1 MHFIVKLRGKK
12 MFSKFIPSLWLQLL
26 LVAFLGFFVQLV
38 INVIFN
44 LVYINYPV
52 LSTYTSYLFAI
63 GFSYVAVYG
72 LRLLNLYLRK
82 KFVWRKNIY
91 LRFWTQAFVDLT
103 FVMGLLFLFRYLLF
117 NIIISDQFNRLLDEV
132 IVASVVSFIMLLY
145 LSVEVGIYLLERWR
159 ESLADLERF
168 KKEKAEY
175 QFEMLRMQVNP
186 HFLFNSLNTLSSLIF
201 HDPDKASVFIR
212 KLSYVY
218 RYVLET
224 RNTVMLS
231 LDEEMEFVS
240 AFIYLL
246 ELRLHEKLMF
256 EIKID
261 PKYKKRWIA
270 PMTLQILIEN
280 AVKHNV
286 ASSKKPLKIVL
297 YTDEND
303 YLVVR
308 NRLQRKRTTRFSS
321 GIGLENIRSR
331 YRFIVNQDIDV
342 HESENHFTVKVPL
355 IERYEDTNN

>member
-1 MHFIVKLRGKK
+1 MLSR
-12 MFSKFIPSLWLQLL
+12 FIPSWWLQFI
-26 LVAFLGFFVQLV
+26 LVIVLGVVAQLI

-52 LSTYTSYLFAI
+52 LSTYSSYAFSV
-63 GFSYVAVYG
+63 GFSVFAVYS
-72 LRLLNLYLRK
+72 LRFMNSFLDKR
-82 KFVWRKNIY
+82 FVWRRNVY
-91 LRFWTQAFVDLT
+91 LRFWAQAFIDIT
-103 FVMGLLFLFRYLLF
+103 FVLGSLLVLRYFIF
-117 NIIISDQFNRLLDEV
+117 NILITDKFNRLLDEL
-132 IVASVVSFIMLLY
+132 IVTSVVFFIMLLY
-145 LSVEVGIYLLERWR
+145 LSVELGIYLLERWR
-159 ESLADLERF
+159 KSLADLERF

-231 LDEEMEFVS
+231 LEEEMEFVS
-240 AFIYLL
+240 SFIYLL

-256 EIKID
+256 DINID
-261 PKYKKRWIA
+261 PKYMKRWIA

-286 ASSKKPLKIVL
+286 ASGKRPLKIVL
-297 YTDEND
+297 FTDENEN
-303 YLVVR
+303 LVVR
-308 NRLQRKRTTRFSS
+308 NRLQKKRTTRFSS

-331 YRFIVNQDIDV
+331 YRFIVDKDVDV
-342 HESENHFTVKVPL
+342 HESDNHFTVKVPL
-355 IERYEDTNN
+355 IERYEDINS